1 METDKTH
8 PEYWADAIERDILEP
23 DKITTH
29 LGHLRQTLRPDPLL
43 PLLLEAREAL
53 VELIELAESSA
64 NTDSPHPARETLTHI
79 DEALTQAQARP
90 ALVELP
96 TTAEERREI
105 AGILG
110 VPEDQVHKLDLVPAI
125 PGCPF
130 CGAAPSQINGI
141 SLVDPETEYF
151 LCPNGHT
158 GRLSRGE
165 WCARHALA
173 PAAQGRER
181 R

>member
-43 PLLLEAREAL
+43 PL
-53 VELIELAESSA
+53 
-64 NTDSPHPARETLTHI
+64 HI

-158 GRLSRGE
+158 GRLSRSE
-165 WCARHALA
+165 WCVRHATA
-173 PAAQGRER
+173 PEAQGREEEA
-181 R
+181 